1 MKSTAFLAS
10 ALFGSTS
17 ALVGPAWTYDSSVEK
32 PTGEKTVGGST
43 FLVYTLEQ
51 QARLGVD
58 ASGQPATLASV
69 GMSVNAGNHGWKAC
83 PMASMRFGDFS
94 DVKKTLGARL
104 RTDAGYVDAK
114 LPIGEED
121 FAPATSIPA
130 AFDSRTQWG
139 SNCTVVTTVRD
150 QSACGSWCVLLASS
164 AFPYLRHH
172 PLTFLNLPSS
182 QLGVLRDGGVRDAQ
196 VHRGQGRHPVLCP
209 GHRGMLPRRRID
221 GLQRRPAERSALV
234 DDGDGRRHGR

>member
-164 AFPYLRHH
+164 AFPYLRHPPPLH
-172 PLTFLNLPSS
+172 SSLFPLT
-182 QLGVLRDGGVRDAQ
+182 A
-196 VHRGQGRHPVLCP
+196 GRS
-209 GHRGMLPRRRID
+209 PRRRRSRRASASRARATSSTLPRIPRGAATPAD
-221 GLQRRPAERSALV
+221 RWAATAASRAQRSR
-234 DDGDGRRHGR
+234 G